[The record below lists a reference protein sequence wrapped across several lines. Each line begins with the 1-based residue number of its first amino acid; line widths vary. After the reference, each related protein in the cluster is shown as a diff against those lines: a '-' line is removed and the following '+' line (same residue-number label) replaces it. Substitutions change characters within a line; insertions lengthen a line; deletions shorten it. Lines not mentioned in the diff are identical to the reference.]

1 MPKFIAELQTAC
13 NVWEVHLAI
22 RYDTSEPTRPNQP
35 YLATGRC
42 EQPVDC
48 QQSGPCSRLSKIR
61 GY

>member
-22 RYDTSEPTRPNQP
+22 RYDASEPTRPNQP

-42 EQPVDC
+42 GPNNSLSIASRRDLVVD
-48 QQSGPCSRLSKIR
+48 
-61 GY
+61 